1 MLDDIH
7 ALLCVQ
13 PVSAIGWLAGSF
25 TVVMALGLFGMILSR
40 ERFTQGVKS
49 LEDTNP
55 LAFISPDI
63 RKFRHSFQIT
73 LPKCAVVMP
82 VKGVREDSYAN
93 WRSQVTSMYG
103 GPLSFVFVVE
113 DGDDPAVPH
122 IERLIREH
130 TDANIRL
137 LVAGQTWYCSQKMHN
152 QLTGFE
158 AVMATAAKYVILL
171 DDDIHLHPGT
181 IRYWVEEMESD
192 PKVLVASGYT
202 FDWVG

>member
-103 GPLSFVFVVE
+103 GPLSFVFVAFMCSPV
-113 DGDDPAVPH
+113 
-122 IERLIREH
+122 R
-130 TDANIRL
+130 
-137 LVAGQTWYCSQKMHN
+137 YC
-152 QLTGFE
+152 
-158 AVMATAAKYVILL
+158 VI
-171 DDDIHLHPGT
+171 
-181 IRYWVEEMESD
+181 
-192 PKVLVASGYT
+192 
-202 FDWVG
+202 